1 MKVISNFSFGE
12 ILTFGANKN
21 PGRVSG
27 RGFTFNIYLAA
38 TTVTVTVATTEC
50 ASATFTE

>member
-1 MKVISNFSFGE
+1 MRPEDFREVKTPTTSAAGVFRLNF
-12 ILTFGANKN
+12 
-21 PGRVSG
+21 
-27 RGFTFNIYLAA
+27 YLAA